1 MPNTFTAHYNL
12 TKPQVGEDDD
22 AWGGH
27 LNEDLDAIDT
37 ELWNR
42 VRSDVPQ
49 TLTQHVTLNGQS
61 GQIAGAALTLPYMLT
76 VQANY
81 DTAIKRYMD
90 NRIAFF
96 MDNYVL
102 PIGTIIMW
110 GGALASI
117 PFGWGL
123 CNGGV
128 YNGIATP
135 NLSDRFVLQAGT
147 YSPGAVGGTHVST
160 LAVHGHDPAGTVS
173 AGVAGAPVFSAY
185 NIPVNVAPYF
195 YVVAFIMR
203 FARMQ
208 DTWPP

>member
-12 TKPQVGEDDD
+12 TKPQVGEDDN

-27 LNEDLDAIDT
+27 LNEDLDVIDI

-42 VRSDVPQ
+42 VRSDVAQ
-49 TLTQHVTLNGQS
+49 TLTQPLTLNGQP
-61 GQIAGAALTLPYMLT
+61 GIGAGYAVTDDFLNHSFGL
-76 VQANY
+76 Y

-110 GGALASI
+110 GGVAASI

-123 CNGGV
+123 CNGSV

-135 NLSDRFVLQAGT
+135 NLSDRFVLQTNT
-147 YSPGAVGGTHVST
+147 YPPGSVGGVPVPSLVAHTHE
-160 LAVHGHDPAGTVS
+160 PAGTVS

-185 NIPVNVAPYF
+185 NIPANVAP
-195 YVVAFIMR
+195 
-203 FARMQ
+203 
-208 DTWPP
+208 P